1 MSVESELRPELSA
14 IDNVNADAEV
24 ELSPPLASSS
34 PGKSDSSGTQQARQ
48 GKRKRDDNSELLQ
61 YFERVDEQF

>member
-1 MSVESELRPELSA
+1 MSFLLCIELSA

-48 GKRKRDDNSELLQ
+48 GKICCASSLSHQTLCKHWDI
-61 YFERVDEQF
+61 FT